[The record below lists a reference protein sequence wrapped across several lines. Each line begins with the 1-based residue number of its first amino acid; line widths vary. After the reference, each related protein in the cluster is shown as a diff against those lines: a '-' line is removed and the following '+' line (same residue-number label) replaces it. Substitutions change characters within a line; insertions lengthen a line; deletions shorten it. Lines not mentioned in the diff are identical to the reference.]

1 MIFLDKD
8 QALVR
13 PKRGWFRAR
22 RVVNNARRVVNDV
35 GEAFVKGAQFVG
47 GVTGIDTSFGVAV
60 ACYIGNL
67 LTFTWCP
74 GKHISFYY

>member
-13 PKRGWFRAR
+13 PKRGLFRSVR
-22 RVVNNARRVVNDV
+22 RAVNNV
-35 GEAFVKGAQFVG
+35 GKAFVKGAQFVG

>member
-1 MIFLDKD
+1 MIFLDKEHT
-8 QALVR
+8 LVR
-13 PKRGWFRAR
+13 RKRGWFRAAKQ
-22 RVVNNARRVVNDV
+22 VVNRV
-35 GEAFVKGAQFVG
+35 GQAIVKGAQFVG

-60 ACYIGNL
+60 ACYIGDL